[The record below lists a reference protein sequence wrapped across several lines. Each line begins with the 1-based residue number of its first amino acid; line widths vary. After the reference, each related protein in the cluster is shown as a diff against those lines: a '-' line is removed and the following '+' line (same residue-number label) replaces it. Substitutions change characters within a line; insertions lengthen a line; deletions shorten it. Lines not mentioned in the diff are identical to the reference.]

1 MSMWVCRVVWCC
13 VLCCVVLC
21 CAVLCCV
28 EGWLHWSPAFIS
40 EMRRTHLPD
49 YSRYAHTHSSAS
61 LQSEWGKQRGRPSER
76 CHMGPRRKKKDRFLK
91 WSSSLALVLLC
102 YLFFFLLLQR
112 NIASRFCFPRPDL
125 FFFPLSAERR
135 CRWWSAKLKTPC
147 PLWWEG
153 WCRTD
158 TTTTTTITQVAARP
172 ADRTACRRASPT
184 AGRIS
189 WTSPRSSCS
198 TPPSTRRGRCWR

>member
-21 CAVLCCV
+21 CAVLHWGLAALKPC
-28 EGWLHWSPAFIS
+28 LHFGDETDPSAGLQPI
-40 EMRRTHLPD
+40 R
-49 YSRYAHTHSSAS
+49 AHTLLSFAS
-61 LQSEWGKQRGRPSER
+61 VWMRKTARPPVWTLSHGAEEE
-76 CHMGPRRKKKDRFLK
+76 KKR
-91 WSSSLALVLLC
+91 SLPEMILVTGSCIVVLS
-102 YLFFFLLLQR
+102 FFFSTPPAQHRVAFLF
-112 NIASRFCFPRPDL
+112 SPSGP